1 MNAFCTFS
9 YSSLAF
15 TMRRYRSRR
24 EEGSGRPGQI
34 RYDLVAKSPK
44 IDRPLTPPPPH
55 VHVWGGFLWGG
66 GGREILS
73 GFEDLGLL
81 FKFNYFA
88 SFFFSCLRNSF
99 SIFLYVRD
107 ITFLYFY
114 DTKHIKQRLII
125 FDI

>member
-1 MNAFCTFS
+1 
-9 YSSLAF
+9 
-15 TMRRYRSRR
+15 MRRYRSRR

-44 IDRPLTPPPPH
+44 IDRPLTPPPCKHGYSSTTPPPRMCMFG
-55 VHVWGGFLWGG
+55 VGFCGG